1 MKYEG
6 GRYDMQICQCRCA
19 NESGSRSVFF
29 PGAGGVGGYLHE
41 SDILRFCVEQVCGA
55 TEVKFAWDGYEVRD
69 GDRRNGVHVGSW

>member
-1 MKYEG
+1 MG
-6 GRYDMQICQCRCA
+6 VADTICRYA
-19 NESGSRSVFF
+19 NADVRMNLALDQFSSRG
-29 PGAGGVGGYLHE
+29 PGGVGGFLHE